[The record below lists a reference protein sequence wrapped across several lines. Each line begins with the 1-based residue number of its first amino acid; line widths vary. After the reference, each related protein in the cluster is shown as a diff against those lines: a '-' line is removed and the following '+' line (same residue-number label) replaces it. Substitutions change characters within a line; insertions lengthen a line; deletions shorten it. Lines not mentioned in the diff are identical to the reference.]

1 LKLQKISISNFRNI
15 NELEY
20 QPKPGLNI
28 LMGDNAQGKTNI
40 LEAIYVLA
48 TAGSFRTNNDRLLVQ
63 QGKDNYKVKATHIL
77 DNRTVNTEIEYHWE
91 RGKQLKI
98 NSKKSNQ
105 NNPNRLRV
113 VDFTPDDLY
122 LVKGSPS
129 RRRKYIDYIL
139 KEVSAEYRLLLENY
153 YKILRRRNEALRKN
167 EVNTKS
173 FRLLSELFIEHSAKI
188 IKNRINL
195 VKLLD
200 KLISP
205 TYGHLSQEREEIK
218 IKYAL
223 SFSFPED
230 KVNYITLNENLNR
243 YLEDNRENELRRKST
258 LVGPHLD
265 DINIYLQ
272 NQPARLFASQ
282 GQQRNIAVSLKIS
295 QVLVFK
301 EILGFY
307 PLLLLDEVLAEFDDT
322 RKASLLEYINNA
334 EYQSILT
341 SVVNELLYPYQE
353 RISVVSNGHQSRH
366 GGIAYEPL
374 FSINYPLI
382 PLPDTGGP

>member
-1 LKLQKISISNFRNI
+1 MKLQKISISNFRNI

-40 LEAIYVLA
+40 LEAIFVVA
-48 TAGSFRTNNDRLLVQ
+48 TASSFRTNNDRLLVQ
-63 QGKDNYKVKATHIL
+63 QGKEKYGLKATHMV
-77 DNRTVNTEIEYHWE
+77 DKRAVNTEIEYHWE
-91 RGKQLKI
+91 RGKQLRI
-98 NSKKSNQ
+98 NSKKSSQ

-139 KEVSAEYRLLLENY
+139 KEVTTEYRLLLDNY

-167 EVNTKS
+167 EVNGKS
-173 FRLLSELFIEHSAKI
+173 YRVISELFAEYAAKI

-200 KLISP
+200 KITSH
-205 TYGHLSQEREEIK
+205 TYLQLSQDQEEIK

-223 SFSFPED
+223 SFPFQED
-230 KVNYITLNENLNR
+230 KINYITLNENLSK
-243 YLEDNRENELRRKST
+243 YLEENRENELRRKST

-272 NQPARLFASQ
+272 NQHARLFASQ
-282 GQQRNIAVSLKIS
+282 GQQRNIAVSLKIA
-295 QVLVFK
+295 QVLAFK
-301 EILGFY
+301 EIIGFY
-307 PLLLLDEVLAEFDDT
+307 PLLLLDEVLAEFDDP
-322 RKASLLEYINNA
+322 RKARLLDYINRA

-341 SVVNELLYPYQE
+341 SVVNDLLYPYQE
-353 RISVVSNGHQSRH
+353 RISLVKSGH
-366 GGIAYEPL
+366 IL
-374 FSINYPLI
+374 
-382 PLPDTGGP
+382 

>member
-129 RRRKYIDYIL
+129 RRRKYIEYIL
-139 KEVSAEYRLLLENY
+139 K
-153 YKILRRRNEALRKN
+153 
-167 EVNTKS
+167 
-173 FRLLSELFIEHSAKI
+173 
-188 IKNRINL
+188 
-195 VKLLD
+195 
-200 KLISP
+200 
-205 TYGHLSQEREEIK
+205 
-218 IKYAL
+218 
-223 SFSFPED
+223 
-230 KVNYITLNENLNR
+230 
-243 YLEDNRENELRRKST
+243 
-258 LVGPHLD
+258 
-265 DINIYLQ
+265 
-272 NQPARLFASQ
+272 
-282 GQQRNIAVSLKIS
+282 
-295 QVLVFK
+295 
-301 EILGFY
+301 
-307 PLLLLDEVLAEFDDT
+307 
-322 RKASLLEYINNA
+322 
-334 EYQSILT
+334 
-341 SVVNELLYPYQE
+341 
-353 RISVVSNGHQSRH
+353 
-366 GGIAYEPL
+366 
-374 FSINYPLI
+374 
-382 PLPDTGGP
+382 

>member
-307 PLLLLDEVLAEFDDT
+307 PLLLLDEVLTEFDDT

-353 RISVVSNGHQSRH
+353 RISVVSNGQ
-366 GGIAYEPL
+366 L
-374 FSINYPLI
+374 
-382 PLPDTGGP
+382 T